1 MSVNKKLISN
11 ADAVKA
17 AFDTLS
23 EVESLRKKWISFD
36 VWSKLIIDYNK
47 VNKLCSANLNVQVV
61 DIMKTTAASFHEV

>member
-1 MSVNKKLISN
+1 MSVSKKSISN